1 MQALLTMAPI
11 DEMSA
16 EYVDNML
23 QITEHIQR
31 NAAVLAERS
40 SSAVRLIQAMSPQQI
55 VVCLLDK
62 RDVGAAQDVCAP
74 GERDARQSIQAFPLI
89 PGASP
94 GHVTSLLMSEKTVT
108 VKTARLHRS

>member
-1 MQALLTMAPI
+1 MQALLATAPI

-40 SSAVRLIQAMSPQQI
+40 PSASV
-55 VVCLLDK
+55 
-62 RDVGAAQDVCAP
+62 
-74 GERDARQSIQAFPLI
+74 
-89 PGASP
+89 
-94 GHVTSLLMSEKTVT
+94 
-108 VKTARLHRS
+108 

>member
-31 NAAVLAERS
+31 NAAVLAKPS
-40 SSAVRLIQAMSPQQI
+40 PSASV
-55 VVCLLDK
+55 
-62 RDVGAAQDVCAP
+62 
-74 GERDARQSIQAFPLI
+74 
-89 PGASP
+89 
-94 GHVTSLLMSEKTVT
+94 
-108 VKTARLHRS
+108 

>member
-40 SSAVRLIQAMSPQQI
+40 SSASV
-55 VVCLLDK
+55 
-62 RDVGAAQDVCAP
+62 
-74 GERDARQSIQAFPLI
+74 
-89 PGASP
+89 
-94 GHVTSLLMSEKTVT
+94 
-108 VKTARLHRS
+108 